1 MTKRPLNVLLA
12 CFFSV
17 FAITVSASDISDR
30 LAKASQQVEQIKTRL
45 NLTDKQKEQVTPI
58 FETNMSKRQTI
69 LSDYGIDLDSYEI
82 KSGEKL
88 GFRKARKLKSEMEE
102 LREQTKTQLENVLT
116 DEQLAEYEEI
126 QEEIASKIR
135 SRVRAS
141 R

>member
-1 MTKRPLNVLLA
+1 MTNRLLNILLV

-17 FAITVSASDISDR
+17 FAFTVNASDISTEV
-30 LAKASQQVEQIKTRL
+30 AEVKQQVEQIKTRL
-45 NLTDKQKEQVTPI
+45 NLTGKQKEQATPI
-58 FETNMSKRQTI
+58 FESSMSKRQAI

-88 GFRKARKLKSEMEE
+88 GFRKARKLKNEMEE
-102 LREQTKTQLENVLT
+102 LREQTLTELETVLT
-116 DEQLAEYEEI
+116 DEQLAKYEEI

-135 SRVRAS
+135 SRVKAS

>member
-1 MTKRPLNVLLA
+1 MTQRTLNILLA

-30 LAKASQQVEQIKTRL
+30 LAKAKQQVEQIKTRL

-69 LSDYGIDLDSYEI
+69 LSDYGIALDSYEI

-102 LREQTKTQLENVLT
+102 LREQTLTELEKVLT

>member
-1 MTKRPLNVLLA
+1 MTQRTLNILLA

-30 LAKASQQVEQIKTRL
+30 LAKAKQQVEQIKTRL

-69 LSDYGIDLDSYEI
+69 LSDYGIALDSYKI

-102 LREQTKTQLENVLT
+102 LREQTLTELEKVLT

>member
-1 MTKRPLNVLLA
+1 MTQRTLNILLA

-17 FAITVSASDISDR
+17 FAITVSASDILDR
-30 LAKASQQVEQIKTRL
+30 LAKAKQQVEQIKTRL

-102 LREQTKTQLENVLT
+102 LREQTLTELEKVLT